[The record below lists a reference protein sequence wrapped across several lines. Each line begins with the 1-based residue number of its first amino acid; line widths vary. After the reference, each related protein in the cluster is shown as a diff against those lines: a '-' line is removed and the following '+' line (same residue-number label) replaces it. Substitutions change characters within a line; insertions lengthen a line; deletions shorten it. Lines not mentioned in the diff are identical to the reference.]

1 MGNAYLVMEGKMAC
15 YCIKGEID
23 KQVDPEQLSQ
33 KK

>member
-1 MGNAYLVMEGKMAC
+1 MEGNMSC

-33 KK
+33 KNKCTLA